1 MAPPPV
7 GGLFP
12 CTCVAGVGSLH
23 RSRGVQ
29 RYFRDFQWSRGRV
42 WPIALGSIGVA
53 LWRFMCVLQGCATC
67 CDVRWGVPC
76 AHKVT
81 LAAVLAM
88 TSALVP
94 FHHQRPCRQGSCLF
108 PGCPLPDGFGFSCHK
123 ILLKILH
130 FFFFCIKIFCSGR
143 PHRCSASVSLTFLS
157 GKRQLVLFTP
167 R

>member
-1 MAPPPV
+1 MGSVSCSNAVSNGPPWAGAAHSAMV
-7 GGLFP
+7 NRGSAFGGSWCPPRML
-12 CTCVAGVGSLH
+12 L
-23 RSRGVQ
+23 RGLPG
-29 RYFRDFQWSRGRV
+29 RYVLPSPRM
-42 WPIALGSIGVA
+42 LG
-53 LWRFMCVLQGCATC
+53 C
-67 CDVRWGVPC
+67 PH
-76 AHKVT
+76 AHKAT
-81 LAAVLAM
+81 IAAVLAM

-130 FFFFCIKIFCSGR
+130 FFFFCIKIFCSGH
-143 PHRCSASVSLTFLS
+143 PHRCSASVSLTVLS